1 MKTRPQKGATI
12 SLLSSMEN
20 ALIPVG
26 LFYLRPS
33 LQAEKYRSSTMDK
46 DADVPNK
53 QNLAE
58 LYDMTGY
65 CQAWGRNPFKLDS
78 RALFV
83 RPQKTK
89 FSDSCV
95 YRSPDKVGRRL
106 VSE

>member
-1 MKTRPQKGATI
+1 M
-12 SLLSSMEN
+12 
-20 ALIPVG
+20 G
-26 LFYLRPS
+26 LFHLRPS
-33 LQAEKYRSSTMDK
+33 LQAEKYRSSTTDKGMD
-46 DADVPNK
+46 VLNK

-58 LYDMTGY
+58 LYDMTGH
-65 CQAWGRNPFKLDS
+65 CRAWGRNPFKLDP

-95 YRSPDKVGRRL
+95 YRSPDKVGRGL